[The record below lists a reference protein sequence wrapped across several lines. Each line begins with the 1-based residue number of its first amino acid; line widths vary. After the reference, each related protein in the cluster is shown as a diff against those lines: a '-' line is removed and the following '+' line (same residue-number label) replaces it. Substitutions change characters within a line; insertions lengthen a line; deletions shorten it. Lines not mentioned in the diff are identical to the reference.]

1 MEKKRTNSICIV
13 GFVLSFVS
21 SLAGLVLSIIGLI
34 QAKRVEEGGSGL
46 AIAGIVI
53 SALKMVF
60 LVIFILL
67 FPIIIYFINGVVEEI
82 DYYINDDFDNKCS
95 YAYDCE
101 SYYDDYSVCK
111 YDNEYDITEKIL
123 CEK

>member
-21 SLAGLVLSIIGLI
+21 SIAGLVLSIIGLI

-67 FPIIIYFINGVVEEI
+67 FPIIIYFI
-82 DYYINDDFDNKCS
+82 
-95 YAYDCE
+95 
-101 SYYDDYSVCK
+101 K
-111 YDNEYDITEKIL
+111 YLRKEVQ
-123 CEK
+123 